1 MNRRVL
7 TVGPVTVSHPR
18 SKLLLRALLQSLAVT
33 ATAPAALAQDVP
45 GSPAPAPAASA
56 EVDSGGDLPG
66 PAARTN
72 ALIGG
77 AAMAIGWYGA
87 GVGTSLLWS
96 DAPGAD
102 DLYIP
107 VAGPWMALAQTG
119 CPDSEPDCSIV
130 EVILRA
136 TLTTLSGV
144 GQIGGLAIIGEGL
157 FVPVR
162 ESSASNAPKLRAHV
176 QPVVAGRDGW
186 GLGVV
191 GTF

>member
-1 MNRRVL
+1 VDEL
-7 TVGPVTVSHPR
+7 PSPV
-18 SKLLLRALLQSLAVT
+18 
-33 ATAPAALAQDVP
+33 
-45 GSPAPAPAASA
+45 
-56 EVDSGGDLPG
+56 
-66 PAARTN
+66 ARTN

-77 AAMAIGWYGA
+77 SAMIVGWYAA

-96 DAPGAD
+96 DAPGAE

-119 CPDSEPDCSIV
+119 CPDTDPDCSIV

-144 GQIGGLAIIGEGL
+144 GQVGGLGIIGEGL

-162 ESSASNAPKLRAHV
+162 SESSSAASEKTQVRAAV
-176 QPVVAGRDGW
+176 RPVVAGNDAF
-186 GLGVV
+186 GLGLV

>member
-1 MNRRVL
+1 MIV
-7 TVGPVTVSHPR
+7 
-18 SKLLLRALLQSLAVT
+18 
-33 ATAPAALAQDVP
+33 
-45 GSPAPAPAASA
+45 
-56 EVDSGGDLPG
+56 
-66 PAARTN
+66 
-72 ALIGG
+72 
-77 AAMAIGWYGA
+77 GWYGV

-102 DLYIP
+102 ELYIP
-107 VAGPWMALAQTG
+107 VAGPWMALAETG

-144 GQIGGLAIIGEGL
+144 GQVGGIGIIGEGL

-162 ESSASNAPKLRAHV
+162 EERSAAKQPELRAV
-176 QPVVAGRDGW
+176 VRPVASRDVF

-191 GTF
+191 GSF